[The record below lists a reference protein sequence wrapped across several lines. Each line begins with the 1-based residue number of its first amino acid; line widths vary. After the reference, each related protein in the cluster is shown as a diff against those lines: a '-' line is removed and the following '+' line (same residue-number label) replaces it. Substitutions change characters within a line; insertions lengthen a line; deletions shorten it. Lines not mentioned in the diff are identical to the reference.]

1 MLGDFIKSGDFK
13 GEKHVPVI
21 VAPDKVKKG
30 EWFEIEVSVGKEI
43 PHPNTVEHY
52 IAWIELF
59 FMPEGGQFLQSIGRY
74 NFSPV
79 VQDPFVRTR
88 IRLEK
93 SGKLIAI
100 EMCNIHGLWES
111 SKEIV
116 VEE

>member
-30 EWFEIEVSVGKEI
+30 EWIEVEVSVGKEI

-52 IAWIELF
+52 IVWIDLF
-59 FMPEGGQFLQSIGRY
+59 FMEDGAPFIKHVGRY
-74 NFSPV
+74 TFSPV
-79 VQDPFVRTR
+79 IENPYVKTHV
-88 IRLEK
+88 RLEK
-93 SGKLIAI
+93 SGKFIAV
-100 EMCNIHGLWES
+100 EYCNIHGLWES